1 MQATTTVRAPP
12 SPVAADAPWV
22 EKYRPAT
29 LADVKGQAGVIH
41 LFQQMLA
48 TNKPMHFLFYGPP
61 GTGKTSTILSL
72 CKELYKDRPRS
83 QYVLEINASNDRGID
98 MVRQKIK
105 PFCKRSTTP
114 FVSATHGHT
123 VDYKFVILDE
133 ADTLTTDAQ
142 NALRRCIEIYSY
154 NTRFC
159 FLCNYVSNVLPP
171 ILSRC
176 YACHFK
182 PVERTDALALMA
194 SICAAEGVPH
204 TPDVLTTA
212 YDTLR
217 GDLRACLTTI
227 QAVYHMHRRVS
238 VALLEE
244 QLGSVAADVWDTVCA
259 CKSAKDVRVL
269 VDHLHREGQS
279 VRRLL
284 QALVAWSLSN
294 CPADQVRALG
304 PMASR
309 MERQALF
316 QTDARLLLHELVLTV
331 WLVCGQGVTV
341 SRGGST

>member
-1 MQATTTVRAPP
+1 
-12 SPVAADAPWV
+12 
-22 EKYRPAT
+22 
-29 LADVKGQAGVIH
+29 
-41 LFQQMLA
+41 
-48 TNKPMHFLFYGPP
+48 
-61 GTGKTSTILSL
+61 
-72 CKELYKDRPRS
+72 
-83 QYVLEINASNDRGID
+83 
-98 MVRQKIK
+98 
-105 PFCKRSTTP
+105 
-114 FVSATHGHT
+114 
-123 VDYKFVILDE
+123 
-133 ADTLTTDAQ
+133 
-142 NALRRCIEIYSY
+142 
-154 NTRFC
+154 
-159 FLCNYVSNVLPP
+159 VSNVLPP

-259 CKSAKDVRVL
+259 CKSAKDVRAI
-269 VDHLHREGQS
+269 VDNLHREGQS

>member
-1 MQATTTVRAPP
+1 MQTTVTTSSAT
-12 SPVAADAPWV
+12 DAPWV
-22 EKYRPAT
+22 EKYRPTT
-29 LADVKGQAGVIH
+29 LDEVKGQAEVIR

-48 TNKPMHFLFYGPP
+48 SNKPMHFLFYGPP

-72 CKELYKDRPRS
+72 CKELYKDRPRD
-83 QYVLEINASNDRGID
+83 QYVLEINASYDRGID

-114 FVSATHGHT
+114 FVSPTHGYT
-123 VDYKFVILDE
+123 VDYKFVVLDE
-133 ADTLTTDAQ
+133 ADTLTADAQ

-159 FLCNYVSNVLPP
+159 FLCNYVSNVIPP

-182 PVERTDALALMA
+182 PVERTEALVLMA

-204 TPDVLTTA
+204 TPEVLTTA
-212 YDTLR
+212 YDTLH

-227 QAVYHMHRRVS
+227 QAMYYMHHEVS
-238 VALLEE
+238 VSLLEE
-244 QLGSVAADVWDTVCA
+244 QLGAVSTDMWSIVCK
-259 CKSAKDVRVL
+259 CRSTKKIREL
-269 VDHLHREGQS
+269 VERLHRDGRS

-284 QALVAWSLSN
+284 QALVTW
-294 CPADQVRALG
+294 ALDECTAKQIYALY
-304 PMASR
+304 PVVSR

-316 QTDARLLLHELVLTV
+316 QIDNRLLLHELLLTV
-331 WLVCGQGVTV
+331 WTV
-341 SRGGST
+341 LKM